1 MLFFVFIIFLG
12 SCYLINLMLAV
23 VAMSYADANDNQIM
37 PVRDCCCDCASMA
50 SDNKH
55 GSTDSLEKTGSKRD
69 SRRRDL
75 IVRTPRGTPPV
86 AGIPPGHIS
95 YVTDQMNRIKPMPAR
110 LLNPAGASRG
120 YIPDGHWRKVPN
132 GMVVESRPDK
142 VSDWPGDIRG
152 KSSREIAF
160 MDPLVD
166 LLITLCIVLNTMFMA
181 MDHYG
186 KSESFELTLKTGNYV
201 STIRSINIAVFTAI
215 FAAEFFLKLLA
226 LGPTVYFSSGWNCF
240 DAIIVILS
248 LAELGLE
255 GVQGL
260 SVLRSFRLLRV
271 FKLAKSWPT
280 LNLLISIIGSSIGA
294 LGNLTFILGIVV
306 YIFAVIGMQLFGAE
320 YEKRLDLF
328 DGELPRWSF
337 VDFLHSFL
345 IIFRVLCGEWIE
357 NMWVC
362 MLVNGWAC
370 IPLFILSMI
379 IGNLVEPRAYGARG
393 PLKQW
398 EEPPPPHSKSWLR
411 ACHGLWSGFPEISL
425 GLGQARLWIVFT
437 SQARFWIRED
447 YLRPCLSMILNLF
460 LALLLS
466 CFSADSLAD
475 RPEGDGEPN
484 NLQLA
489 VEKLKRWAHMLL
501 DFCRPSFWRER
512 RKGKGKCNEQHP
524 ADVANSEEAAEQ
536 DTEEAAETLPTVTS
550 SHFLLESAAPAPLC
564 KFGSNYDVT
573 IVVPTP
579 SMNGHTPTG
588 GPDFALSPP
597 RPGFDSRCGN
607 HCKKHAE
614 PVKTLLVPG
623 RFEPTAPEHQS
634 FITRRSNHSAK
645 RSRPIGRGSDDL
657 GIVIEFGAAQSSPV
671 GENGKH
677 VNCKAG
683 NRPDNSASE
692 QKGAQSVEQS
702 TSHGNVQD
710 EENED
715 PDVIIDCCPP
725 VCYPCCYK
733 CCACANEERKAGEMW
748 KNVRLKANFIVLHK
762 YFETF
767 IVGMI
772 LLSSLALAF
781 EDIYLKD
788 RPALQLGLN
797 IADRLF
803 AVIFC
808 GEMLIKWVAFGY
820 RKYFTNAW
828 CWLDFVIVMISLL
841 GIGAE
846 ALGLSN
852 LSAFRSMR
860 TLRALRPLRA
870 ISRAEG
876 MRAPG
881 RYPAASLTMSCTDP
895 IKGAVTFPK
904 PGPGRAVVVVNALVK
919 AIPSIMNVLMVCL
932 VFWLIFAIMG
942 VQLFGGQF
950 FKCVDENN
958 KRLPINITDNKEEC
972 LMKNYTWI
980 NSKINFD
987 NATFKGWIEIMADAV
1002 DVRGVGMQPDRETS
1016 LYFYLYFVV
1025 FIIFGSFFTLN
1036 LFIGVIIDNFNA
1048 QKKCMIRE
1056 GGDSEDL
1063 FMTEDQKKYRKA
1075 MKKLGSKNAKKAIPR
1090 PSNCVQGWFYDTAL
1104 NTKFDITIMVFICLN
1119 MVSMMIEHYRQS
1131 EKLKEALELIN
1142 IIFIAVFTFEAVLK
1156 IVGQRWYYFKQ
1167 PWNIFD
1173 FVVVVMSLLG
1183 LILADFIAKYF
1194 VSPTL
1199 LRVVRVARIGRVLR
1213 LIRAG
1218 WNGILDPLIND
1229 GPPNCD
1235 PSADTPSS
1243 NGDCGNSG
1251 VAIFY
1256 MVVYLMV
1263 SFLIV
1268 INMYIAIILDNFSQV
1283 RQEVEEGGVT
1293 EDDVEMFYAVWE
1305 RTVGKEDDDDEEDVP
1320 GSEEEHKMKEIP
1332 ISSTLVKRREE
1343 VAARVFQRW
1352 YRKIMSERKKEKLL
1366 NNRTSNELTEQASM
1380 EEPKPS
1386 PGERKRKQ
1394 KSLASIGFAL
1404 VVNLL
1409 VPLAWEYWSEFL
1421 SCRPCRSPRVG
1432 GSQQQKRGDFFLS
1445 YLTQMLD
1452 YFKRGIKEAIY
1463 IRALQPSL
1471 NRDGGRYRLQTTFDP
1486 LLTSHTDCL
1495 SVGECGVPNW
1505 GCILKQ
1511 RSNIAAVYGGEVDC
1525 WEFGSSRVLFEVAER
1540 EFYMIKYLT
1549 SPHLT
1554 GPIAVCP
1561 AVGATKLPTRVIH
1574 PGRFSARLVSASPPN
1589 ARGDANRDAGK
1600 PKPPLEVA
1608 WDRGAFNV
1616 IWSVLMQPL
1625 ETGFGATPVA
1635 QVRRPSA
1642 SGGTAGAICTCN
1654 RGEEF
1659 FSPVASDDVI
1669 PSPLHKSLDEKF
1681 SGTALPTLPSR
1692 MVLKSSAAV
1701 TKERR
1706 NACDTFLSV
1715 WSFSVSASPSPPTT
1729 KEIRSQDCAFSTR
1742 KKEDIFEE
1750 KFHPS
1755 DEDSAKHEDTPN
1767 LTKKVDIFGGD
1778 VGDDLDEDLFE
1789 QTSTSATVDDD
1800 SFGATP
1806 VKTGDVTRSQGVKLF
1821 EEEDED
1827 QELFILEGA
1836 RVQTKPE
1843 PTVQQVEDNTDLLTI
1858 EDNLDKLLSVPKEEP
1873 KPSPKPRPVA
1883 PPRPGKKPPTA
1894 PKPNLKKTA
1903 RSSDD
1908 LPGSDV
1914 NAVESMGDDDIMKYI
1929 QMESNQQE
1937 YDLNLF

>member
-1 MLFFVFIIFLG
+1 MVVGKKGEIARFSATNGLWILSPFNPIRGYVTMFVDLGNLSALRAFRVLRALKTISVVPGLKTIVKALIESVKNLRDVILLTVFCLAVFSLLALQLYMGTLLNKCVRDLPTDNGTALNLTDEVYMAHINNETNWYFYNGEWPLCGNASGAGGDGCVCQWCWVSVSVVLGVCVSGAGWVCQWCWVSVSVVLVVLGECVSGAGWVSVVLGECVSGDGCVCQWCWVGVSVVLGECVSGAGWVSVVLVVLGGCVSGDGCVCQWCWVCVSVVLGGCVSGAGWVSVVLGECVSGDGCVCQWCWVSVSVVLVVLGECVSGAGWVCQWCWVGVSVVTGVCVSGDGCVCQWCWVCVSVVLCGCVWCWVGVSVVLGECVSGAGCVCQWCWVGVSVVLGGCVSGDRQCPTGYTCLPGIGTNPNHGFTNFDTFGYAMLSSFRLITQDYWENLYQLIIRAAGPWNMLFFVFIIFLG

-23 VAMSYADANDNQIM
+23 VAMSYADANDNIENSGVCDHLTTSNNVYRSCQSG
-37 PVRDCCCDCASMA
+37 DCCCDCASMA
-50 SDNKH
+50 SDKH

-120 YIPDGHWRKVPN
+120 YIPDGHRRNWDLSFKYIDVISEGKVPN
-132 GMVVESRPDK
+132 GMVVEPRSDK
-142 VSDWPGDIRG
+142 VSDWPGVGDIRG

-328 DGELPRWSF
+328 DGE
-337 VDFLHSFL
+337 
-345 IIFRVLCGEWIE
+345 
-357 NMWVC
+357 
-362 MLVNGWAC
+362 
-370 IPLFILSMI
+370 
-379 IGNLVEPRAYGARG
+379 
-393 PLKQW
+393 
-398 EEPPPPHSKSWLR
+398 
-411 ACHGLWSGFPEISL
+411 
-425 GLGQARLWIVFT
+425 
-437 SQARFWIRED
+437 
-447 YLRPCLSMILNLF
+447 ILNLF

-512 RKGKGKCNEQHP
+512 RKGKGKCNEQHT
-524 ADVANSEEAAEQ
+524 ADLANSEEAAEQ
-536 DTEEAAETLPTVTS
+536 DAEEAAETLPTVTS

-588 GPDFALSPP
+588 GPVQIKDAASNQTPV
-597 RPGFDSRCGN
+597 CN
-607 HCKKHAE
+607 HRISEK
-614 PVKTLLVPG
+614 
-623 RFEPTAPEHQS
+623 
-634 FITRRSNHSAK
+634 
-645 RSRPIGRGSDDL
+645 GSDDL

-1305 RTVGKEDDDDEEDVP
+1305 RYDPDATEYIQYERLSDFVNELEPPLQIKKPNKITLAYLNIPIMQGERIYSKHLLKALTKFVLGTVGKEDDDDEEDVP

-1352 YRKIMSERKKEKLL
+1352 YRKIMSERKKKLL
-1366 NNRTSNELTEQASM
+1366 DNRTSNELTEQASM

-1394 KSLASIGFAL
+1394 NTGAS
-1404 VVNLL
+1404 
-1409 VPLAWEYWSEFL
+1409 
-1421 SCRPCRSPRVG
+1421 
-1432 GSQQQKRGDFFLS
+1432 
-1445 YLTQMLD
+1445 
-1452 YFKRGIKEAIY
+1452 
-1463 IRALQPSL
+1463 
-1471 NRDGGRYRLQTTFDP
+1471 
-1486 LLTSHTDCL
+1486 
-1495 SVGECGVPNW
+1495 
-1505 GCILKQ
+1505 
-1511 RSNIAAVYGGEVDC
+1511 
-1525 WEFGSSRVLFEVAER
+1525 
-1540 EFYMIKYLT
+1540 
-1549 SPHLT
+1549 
-1554 GPIAVCP
+1554 
-1561 AVGATKLPTRVIH
+1561 
-1574 PGRFSARLVSASPPN
+1574 
-1589 ARGDANRDAGK
+1589 
-1600 PKPPLEVA
+1600 
-1608 WDRGAFNV
+1608 
-1616 IWSVLMQPL
+1616 
-1625 ETGFGATPVA
+1625 
-1635 QVRRPSA
+1635 
-1642 SGGTAGAICTCN
+1642 
-1654 RGEEF
+1654 
-1659 FSPVASDDVI
+1659 
-1669 PSPLHKSLDEKF
+1669 
-1681 SGTALPTLPSR
+1681 
-1692 MVLKSSAAV
+1692 SSAAD
-1701 TKERR
+1701 R
-1706 NACDTFLSV
+1706 ADLP
-1715 WSFSVSASPSPPTT
+1715 ASEEASN
-1729 KEIRSQDCAFSTR
+1729 RS
-1742 KKEDIFEE
+1742 
-1750 KFHPS
+1750 
-1755 DEDSAKHEDTPN
+1755 
-1767 LTKKVDIFGGD
+1767 G
-1778 VGDDLDEDLFE
+1778 
-1789 QTSTSATVDDD
+1789 ATV
-1800 SFGATP
+1800 
-1806 VKTGDVTRSQGVKLF
+1806 
-1821 EEEDED
+1821 
-1827 QELFILEGA
+1827 
-1836 RVQTKPE
+1836 
-1843 PTVQQVEDNTDLLTI
+1843 
-1858 EDNLDKLLSVPKEEP
+1858 
-1873 KPSPKPRPVA
+1873 
-1883 PPRPGKKPPTA
+1883 
-1894 PKPNLKKTA
+1894 
-1903 RSSDD
+1903 
-1908 LPGSDV
+1908 
-1914 NAVESMGDDDIMKYI
+1914 
-1929 QMESNQQE
+1929 
-1937 YDLNLF
+1937 

>member
-1 MLFFVFIIFLG
+1 MTENESGDMDDDDG
-12 SCYLINLMLAV
+12 SSSSSSSSC
-23 VAMSYADANDNQIM
+23 SCSGSE
-37 PVRDCCCDCASMA
+37 PCHSGDCCCDCVSMA
-50 SDNKH
+50 SDAKH
-55 GSTDSLEKTGSKRD
+55 GSSDSLDKTGSKRG
-69 SRRRDL
+69 SRFSLHSVILRSR
-75 IVRTPRGTPPV
+75 
-86 AGIPPGHIS
+86 S
-95 YVTDQMNRIKPMPAR
+95 YE
-110 LLNPAGASRG
+110 LLNDSVVQSFTMDSMVQS
-120 YIPDGHWRKVPN
+120 PDTERTSLPDILSDQSEMDVKAISERKVPN
-132 GMVVESRPDK
+132 GMAVESRHDSGNWQDVEDFRKSNTEIPWYYDTDDDEDIGNKPKLADK
-142 VSDWPGDIRG
+142 LKTWCCNTFWNSWECCSCFKRFQAILSLFV
-152 KSSREIAF
+152 
-160 MDPLVD
+160 MDPLID

-201 STIRSINIAVFTAI
+201 FTAI
-215 FAAEFFLKLLA
+215 FAAEFFLKLIS
-226 LGPTVYFSSGWNCF
+226 LGPAVYFSSGWNCF

-379 IGNLVEPRAYGARG
+379 IGNLV
-393 PLKQW
+393 
-398 EEPPPPHSKSWLR
+398 
-411 ACHGLWSGFPEISL
+411 
-425 GLGQARLWIVFT
+425 
-437 SQARFWIRED
+437 
-447 YLRPCLSMILNLF
+447 ILNLF

-489 VEKLKRWAHMLL
+489 VEKLKRWAQMLFNL
-501 DFCRPSFWRER
+501 CRPSFWRER
-512 RKGKGKCNEQHP
+512 RRKNDKCNEE
-524 ADVANSEEAAEQ
+524 DTTVGANSEDAVGQ
-536 DTEEAAETLPTVTS
+536 DTVKEQFPGAVYSVNLPEEVSETLPTVTS
-550 SHFLLESAAPAPLC
+550 SQFLLDSATPAPLC

-573 IVVPTP
+573 VVVPTRP
-579 SMNGHTPTG
+579 MNGHTSICEP
-588 GPDFALSPP
+588 ALMN
-597 RPGFDSRCGN
+597 DDAA
-607 HCKKHAE
+607 KV
-614 PVKTLLVPG
+614 PVFNNRISEKG
-623 RFEPTAPEHQS
+623 A
-634 FITRRSNHSAK
+634 
-645 RSRPIGRGSDDL
+645 DDL
-657 GIVIEFGAAQSSPV
+657 GIVIEFGATQSPPD
-671 GENGKH
+671 GENGKP
-677 VNCKAG
+677 VNCKAP
-683 NRPDNSASE
+683 NRPGDSCNE
-692 QKGAQSVEQS
+692 QKAAQAKEES
-702 TSHGNVQD
+702 TNPGNVED
-710 EENED
+710 EDDDDN

-733 CCACANEERKAGEMW
+733 CCACANEERRAGEIW

-772 LLSSLALAF
+772 LLSSMALVF

-808 GEMLIKWVAFGY
+808 CEMLIKWIAFGY

-828 CWLDFVIVMISLL
+828 CWLDFVIVM
-841 GIGAE
+841 
-846 ALGLSN
+846 
-852 LSAFRSMR
+852 
-860 TLRALRPLRA
+860 
-870 ISRAEG
+870 
-876 MRAPG
+876 
-881 RYPAASLTMSCTDP
+881 
-895 IKGAVTFPK
+895 
-904 PGPGRAVVVVNALVK
+904 VVVNALVK

-958 KRLPINITDNKEEC
+958 KRLPINITDTKEEC

-987 NATFKGWIEIMADAV
+987 NVGQAYLVLFQVATFKGWIEIMADAV

-1016 LYFYLYFVV
+1016 LFFYLYFVV

-1056 GGDSEDL
+1056 GGESDDL

-1090 PSNCVQGWFYDTAL
+1090 PSNCVQGWFYDMAL

-1131 EKLKEALELIN
+1131 DKLKEVLELIN

-1156 IVGQRWYYFKQ
+1156 IIGQRWYYFKQ

-1183 LILADFIAKYF
+1183 IVMITLFQ
-1194 VSPTL
+1194 VSTS
-1199 LRVVRVARIGRVLR
+1199 
-1213 LIRAG
+1213 AG

-1235 PSADTPSS
+1235 PEADTPSS

-1293 EDDVEMFYAVWE
+1293 EDDVEMFYSVWERYDPDATEYIQYE

-1332 ISSTLVKRREE
+1332 ISSTLMKRREE

-1352 YRKIMSERKKEKLL
+1352 YRKIMRERKQEKHVDK
-1366 NNRTSNELTEQASM
+1366 RTPHELTEQTST
-1380 EEPKPS
+1380 EESNPS

-1394 KSLASIGFAL
+1394 NGLKLLLAS
-1404 VVNLL
+1404 
-1409 VPLAWEYWSEFL
+1409 
-1421 SCRPCRSPRVG
+1421 
-1432 GSQQQKRGDFFLS
+1432 
-1445 YLTQMLD
+1445 
-1452 YFKRGIKEAIY
+1452 
-1463 IRALQPSL
+1463 SL
-1471 NRDGGRYRLQTTFDP
+1471 NRAYHGDLRAVSSETAPPGPDDTPREHGTRF
-1486 LLTSHTDCL
+1486 HTLAMDAT
-1495 SVGECGVPNW
+1495 GIP
-1505 GCILKQ
+1505 
-1511 RSNIAAVYGGEVDC
+1511 
-1525 WEFGSSRVLFEVAER
+1525 FG
-1540 EFYMIKYLT
+1540 
-1549 SPHLT
+1549 H
-1554 GPIAVCP
+1554 
-1561 AVGATKLPTRVIH
+1561 
-1574 PGRFSARLVSASPPN
+1574 
-1589 ARGDANRDAGK
+1589 
-1600 PKPPLEVA
+1600 
-1608 WDRGAFNV
+1608 
-1616 IWSVLMQPL
+1616 
-1625 ETGFGATPVA
+1625 
-1635 QVRRPSA
+1635 
-1642 SGGTAGAICTCN
+1642 
-1654 RGEEF
+1654 
-1659 FSPVASDDVI
+1659 VAS
-1669 PSPLHKSLDEKF
+1669 
-1681 SGTALPTLPSR
+1681 
-1692 MVLKSSAAV
+1692 
-1701 TKERR
+1701 
-1706 NACDTFLSV
+1706 
-1715 WSFSVSASPSPPTT
+1715 
-1729 KEIRSQDCAFSTR
+1729 
-1742 KKEDIFEE
+1742 
-1750 KFHPS
+1750 
-1755 DEDSAKHEDTPN
+1755 
-1767 LTKKVDIFGGD
+1767 
-1778 VGDDLDEDLFE
+1778 
-1789 QTSTSATVDDD
+1789 
-1800 SFGATP
+1800 
-1806 VKTGDVTRSQGVKLF
+1806 
-1821 EEEDED
+1821 
-1827 QELFILEGA
+1827 
-1836 RVQTKPE
+1836 
-1843 PTVQQVEDNTDLLTI
+1843 
-1858 EDNLDKLLSVPKEEP
+1858 
-1873 KPSPKPRPVA
+1873 
-1883 PPRPGKKPPTA
+1883 
-1894 PKPNLKKTA
+1894 
-1903 RSSDD
+1903 
-1908 LPGSDV
+1908 
-1914 NAVESMGDDDIMKYI
+1914 Y
-1929 QMESNQQE
+1929 
-1937 YDLNLF
+1937 

>member
-1 MLFFVFIIFLG
+1 MQTFIVVSKKGEIARFSATNGLWLLSPFCTIRGLALYILVHPYPFHVMGATFINCVFMTMTAPPEMTEYVFTGVYSFEMIVKILARGFILEQFTYLRDAWNWLDFIVILLAYVTMFVDLGNLSALRAFRVLRALKTISVVPGLKTIVKALIESVKNLRDVILLTVFCLAVFSLLALQLYMGTLLNKCVRHLPTDNGTASNVTDEIYMAHINNETNWYYYNGEWPLCGNASGAGQCPTGYTCLPGIGTNPNHGYTSFDTFGYAMLSSFRLITQDYWENLYQLTCSYTVQIQLGGFLIGMLMFIQTLMKLNEDLYCTILPNRAKYRSQQIRTYTYKSITNLDDDDDSSSSSSSSSCSCSGSG
-12 SCYLINLMLAV
+12 SCH
-23 VAMSYADANDNQIM
+23 SG
-37 PVRDCCCDCASMA
+37 DCCCECVSVA
-50 SDNKH
+50 SDAER
-55 GSTDSLEKTGSKRD
+55 GSNHSLDKTGSKRGSRSYELLND
-69 SRRRDL
+69 S
-75 IVRTPRGTPPV
+75 IVQSPTMDSMSRKDFFFRSKMFQNVRLGSKRTPLGCLRV
-86 AGIPPGHIS
+86 NSQIS
-95 YVTDQMNRIKPMPAR
+95 LYTYLIYDV
-110 LLNPAGASRG
+110 G
-120 YIPDGHWRKVPN
+120 
-132 GMVVESRPDK
+132 
-142 VSDWPGDIRG
+142 
-152 KSSREIAF
+152 REIHFPSSFDQKVLKNYGFRVQNKILLHILPKIKRQQTIPGGLLERDSKRLSTILIKFCVLHVETKEKLADKLKTWCCNTF
-160 MDPLVD
+160 WNSWECCSCFKRFQEILSLFVMDPLID

-201 STIRSINIAVFTAI
+201 FTAI

-226 LGPTVYFSSGWNCF
+226 LGPAVYFSSGWNCF

-379 IGNLVEPRAYGARG
+379 IGNLV
-393 PLKQW
+393 
-398 EEPPPPHSKSWLR
+398 
-411 ACHGLWSGFPEISL
+411 
-425 GLGQARLWIVFT
+425 
-437 SQARFWIRED
+437 
-447 YLRPCLSMILNLF
+447 ILNLF

-489 VEKLKRWAHMLL
+489 VEKLKRWAKMLL
-501 DFCRPSFWRER
+501 DLCRPSFWRKR
-512 RKGKGKCNEQHP
+512 RKGKENQ
-524 ADVANSEEAAEQ
+524 
-536 DTEEAAETLPTVTS
+536 S
-550 SHFLLESAAPAPLC
+550 S
-564 KFGSNYDVT
+564 SNVEMMDDIQIT
-573 IVVPTP
+573 NP
-579 SMNGHTPTG
+579 
-588 GPDFALSPP
+588 
-597 RPGFDSRCGN
+597 
-607 HCKKHAE
+607 
-614 PVKTLLVPG
+614 TLLIWLTDINNSFFSLKVIRVLAMYVYSPCLLKHNHFVPMKG
-623 RFEPTAPEHQS
+623 A
-634 FITRRSNHSAK
+634 
-645 RSRPIGRGSDDL
+645 DDL
-657 GIVIEFGAAQSSPV
+657 GICNEFGAAQSSQ
-671 GENGKH
+671 GAENGKPI
-677 VNCKAG
+677 NCKSP
-683 NRPDNSASE
+683 NHQDNSE
-692 QKGAQSVEQS
+692 QKSGRPEGES
-702 TSHGNVQD
+702 TGTGNVNDDDD
-710 EENED
+710 ED
-715 PDVIIDCCPP
+715 ADVIIDCCPP

-733 CCACANEERKAGEMW
+733 CCACANEERKAGEIW

-808 GEMLIKWVAFGY
+808 CEMLIKWIAFGY

-876 MRAPG
+876 MR
-881 RYPAASLTMSCTDP
+881 
-895 IKGAVTFPK
+895 
-904 PGPGRAVVVVNALVK
+904 VVVNALVK

-958 KRLPINITDNKEEC
+958 KRLPTNITDNKEEC

-987 NATFKGWIEIMADAV
+987 NVGQAYLVLFQVATFKGWIEIMADAV

-1056 GGDSEDL
+1056 SEDL

-1090 PSNCVQGWFYDTAL
+1090 PTNCVQGWFYDTAL
-1104 NTKFDITIMVFICLN
+1104 NQKFDITIMVFICLN

-1131 EKLKEALELIN
+1131 DKLKEALELIN

-1156 IVGQRWYYFKQ
+1156 IIGQRWYYFKQ

-1213 LIRAG
+1213 LIRGAKGIRTLLFALALSLPALLNIGLLLFLVMFIFAIFGMSNFAYVRKSNGLNDVINFETFGNSMITLFQVSTSAG

-1235 PSADTPSS
+1235 PEADTPSS

-1251 VAIFY
+1251 VAIFFV
-1256 MVVYLMV
+1256 VVYLMV

-1305 RTVGKEDDDDEEDVP
+1305 RYDPDATEYIQYERLSDFVNELEPPLQIKKPNKITLAYLNIPIMQGERIYSKHLLKALTKFVLGTVGKEDDDDEEDVP
-1320 GSEEEHKMKEIP
+1320 GPDEAHKMEEIP

-1352 YRKIMSERKKEKLL
+1352 YRKIMSERKQKE
-1366 NNRTSNELTEQASM
+1366 
-1380 EEPKPS
+1380 
-1386 PGERKRKQ
+1386 
-1394 KSLASIGFAL
+1394 
-1404 VVNLL
+1404 
-1409 VPLAWEYWSEFL
+1409 
-1421 SCRPCRSPRVG
+1421 
-1432 GSQQQKRGDFFLS
+1432 
-1445 YLTQMLD
+1445 
-1452 YFKRGIKEAIY
+1452 
-1463 IRALQPSL
+1463 
-1471 NRDGGRYRLQTTFDP
+1471 
-1486 LLTSHTDCL
+1486 
-1495 SVGECGVPNW
+1495 
-1505 GCILKQ
+1505 
-1511 RSNIAAVYGGEVDC
+1511 
-1525 WEFGSSRVLFEVAER
+1525 
-1540 EFYMIKYLT
+1540 
-1549 SPHLT
+1549 
-1554 GPIAVCP
+1554 
-1561 AVGATKLPTRVIH
+1561 
-1574 PGRFSARLVSASPPN
+1574 
-1589 ARGDANRDAGK
+1589 
-1600 PKPPLEVA
+1600 
-1608 WDRGAFNV
+1608 
-1616 IWSVLMQPL
+1616 
-1625 ETGFGATPVA
+1625 
-1635 QVRRPSA
+1635 
-1642 SGGTAGAICTCN
+1642 
-1654 RGEEF
+1654 
-1659 FSPVASDDVI
+1659 
-1669 PSPLHKSLDEKF
+1669 
-1681 SGTALPTLPSR
+1681 
-1692 MVLKSSAAV
+1692 
-1701 TKERR
+1701 
-1706 NACDTFLSV
+1706 
-1715 WSFSVSASPSPPTT
+1715 
-1729 KEIRSQDCAFSTR
+1729 
-1742 KKEDIFEE
+1742 
-1750 KFHPS
+1750 
-1755 DEDSAKHEDTPN
+1755 
-1767 LTKKVDIFGGD
+1767 
-1778 VGDDLDEDLFE
+1778 
-1789 QTSTSATVDDD
+1789 
-1800 SFGATP
+1800 
-1806 VKTGDVTRSQGVKLF
+1806 
-1821 EEEDED
+1821 
-1827 QELFILEGA
+1827 
-1836 RVQTKPE
+1836 
-1843 PTVQQVEDNTDLLTI
+1843 
-1858 EDNLDKLLSVPKEEP
+1858 
-1873 KPSPKPRPVA
+1873 
-1883 PPRPGKKPPTA
+1883 
-1894 PKPNLKKTA
+1894 
-1903 RSSDD
+1903 
-1908 LPGSDV
+1908 
-1914 NAVESMGDDDIMKYI
+1914 
-1929 QMESNQQE
+1929 
-1937 YDLNLF
+1937 

>member
-1 MLFFVFIIFLG
+1 MERAYMFRPFSRETLLGIERRIAEEKQSQDATLSPPGSPAHGHSPPSSPGHRSVADRDARPGRDAPDPELEAGRSLPTSLGRFPKKLYGRPVEDIDPYYRNKKTFIVVSKKGEITRFSATNGLWALSPFNTIRGLALYILVHPWFSLLVMMAILVNCVFMTMTAPPEITEYVFTGVYSFEMIVKILARGFILEPFTYLRDAWNWLDFIVILLAYVTMFVDLGNLSALRAFRVLRALKTISVVPGLKTIVKALIESVKNLRDVILLTVFCLAVFSLLALQLYMGTLLNKCVRDLPTDNNTSSNVTDETYMAHINNETNWYYYNGEWPLCGNASGAGQCPAGYTCLPGIGTNPNHGYTSFDTFGYAMLSSFRLITQDYWENLYQLIIRAAGPWNMLFFILIIFLG

-23 VAMSYADANDNQIM
+23 VAMSYADANDNDDDDGSSSSSSSSCSCSGSE
-37 PVRDCCCDCASMA
+37 PCHSGDCCCDCVSMA
-50 SDNKH
+50 SDAKH
-55 GSTDSLEKTGSKRD
+55 GSSDSLDKTGSKRG
-69 SRRRDL
+69 SRFSLHSVILRSR
-75 IVRTPRGTPPV
+75 
-86 AGIPPGHIS
+86 S
-95 YVTDQMNRIKPMPAR
+95 YE
-110 LLNPAGASRG
+110 LLNDNVVQSFTMDSMVQS
-120 YIPDGHWRKVPN
+120 PDTERTSLPDILSDQSEMDIKAISERKVPN
-132 GMVVESRPDK
+132 GMAVESRHDSGNWQDVEDFRKSNTEIPWYYDTDDDEDIGNKPKLADK
-142 VSDWPGDIRG
+142 LKTWCCNTFWNSWECCSCFKRFQAILSLFV
-152 KSSREIAF
+152 
-160 MDPLVD
+160 MDPLID

-201 STIRSINIAVFTAI
+201 FTAI
-215 FAAEFFLKLLA
+215 FAAEFFLKLIS
-226 LGPTVYFSSGWNCF
+226 LGPAVYFSSGWNCF

-379 IGNLVEPRAYGARG
+379 IGNLV
-393 PLKQW
+393 
-398 EEPPPPHSKSWLR
+398 
-411 ACHGLWSGFPEISL
+411 
-425 GLGQARLWIVFT
+425 
-437 SQARFWIRED
+437 
-447 YLRPCLSMILNLF
+447 ILNLF

-489 VEKLKRWAHMLL
+489 VEKLKRWAQMLL
-501 DFCRPSFWRER
+501 NLCLPSFWRER
-512 RKGKGKCNEQHP
+512 RRKNDKCNEE
-524 ADVANSEEAAEQ
+524 DTTVGANSENAVGQ
-536 DTEEAAETLPTVTS
+536 DTVKEQFPGAVYSVNLPEEVSETLPTVTS
-550 SHFLLESAAPAPLC
+550 SQFLLDSATPAPLC

-573 IVVPTP
+573 VVVPTRP
-579 SMNGHTPTG
+579 MNGHTSIC
-588 GPDFALSPP
+588 GPALMN
-597 RPGFDSRCGN
+597 DDAA
-607 HCKKHAE
+607 KV
-614 PVKTLLVPG
+614 PVFNNRISEKG
-623 RFEPTAPEHQS
+623 A
-634 FITRRSNHSAK
+634 
-645 RSRPIGRGSDDL
+645 DDL
-657 GIVIEFGAAQSSPV
+657 GIVIEFGATQSPPD
-671 GENGKH
+671 GENGKP
-677 VNCKAG
+677 VNCKAP
-683 NRPDNSASE
+683 NRPGDSCNE
-692 QKGAQSVEQS
+692 QKAAQAKEES
-702 TSHGNVQD
+702 TNPGNVED
-710 EENED
+710 EDDDDN

-733 CCACANEERKAGEMW
+733 CCACANEERRAGEIW

-772 LLSSLALAF
+772 LLSSMALVF

-808 GEMLIKWVAFGY
+808 CEMLIKWIAFGY

-852 LSAFRSMR
+852 LSAFKSMR

-876 MRAPG
+876 MR
-881 RYPAASLTMSCTDP
+881 
-895 IKGAVTFPK
+895 
-904 PGPGRAVVVVNALVK
+904 VVVNALVK

-958 KRLPINITDNKEEC
+958 KRLPINITDTKEEC

-987 NATFKGWIEIMADAV
+987 NVGQAYLVLFQVATFKGWIEIMADAV

-1016 LYFYLYFVV
+1016 LFFYLYFVV

-1056 GGDSEDL
+1056 GGESDDL

-1090 PSNCVQGWFYDTAL
+1090 PSNCVQGWFYDMAL

-1131 EKLKEALELIN
+1131 DKLKEVLELIN

-1156 IVGQRWYYFKQ
+1156 IIGQRWYYFKQ

-1199 LRVVRVARIGRVLR
+1199 LRVVRVARVGRVLR
-1213 LIRAG
+1213 LIRGAKGIRTLLFALALSLPALLNIGLLLFLVMFIFAIFGMSNFAYVRKSNGLNDVINFETFGNSMITLFQVSTSAG

-1235 PSADTPSS
+1235 PEADTPSS

-1293 EDDVEMFYAVWE
+1293 EDDVEMFYSVWE
-1305 RTVGKEDDDDEEDVP
+1305 RYDPDATEYIQYERLSNFVNELEPPLQIKKPNTITLAYLNIPIMQGERIYSKHLLKALTKFVLGTVGKEDDDDEEDVP

-1332 ISSTLVKRREE
+1332 ISSTLMKRREE

-1352 YRKIMSERKKEKLL
+1352 YRKIMRERKQEKHVDK
-1366 NNRTSNELTEQASM
+1366 RTPHELTEQTST
-1380 EEPKPS
+1380 EESNPS

-1394 KSLASIGFAL
+1394 KSTFPIILKPTILDPA
-1404 VVNLL
+1404 NLIK
-1409 VPLAWEYWSEFL
+1409 
-1421 SCRPCRSPRVG
+1421 SP
-1432 GSQQQKRGDFFLS
+1432 KLMIRG
-1445 YLTQMLD
+1445 
-1452 YFKRGIKEAIY
+1452 
-1463 IRALQPSL
+1463 
-1471 NRDGGRYRLQTTFDP
+1471 NRD
-1486 LLTSHTDCL
+1486 
-1495 SVGECGVPNW
+1495 
-1505 GCILKQ
+1505 
-1511 RSNIAAVYGGEVDC
+1511 
-1525 WEFGSSRVLFEVAER
+1525 
-1540 EFYMIKYLT
+1540 
-1549 SPHLT
+1549 
-1554 GPIAVCP
+1554 
-1561 AVGATKLPTRVIH
+1561 TKR
-1574 PGRFSARLVSASPPN
+1574 
-1589 ARGDANRDAGK
+1589 
-1600 PKPPLEVA
+1600 
-1608 WDRGAFNV
+1608 
-1616 IWSVLMQPL
+1616 
-1625 ETGFGATPVA
+1625 
-1635 QVRRPSA
+1635 
-1642 SGGTAGAICTCN
+1642 
-1654 RGEEF
+1654 
-1659 FSPVASDDVI
+1659 
-1669 PSPLHKSLDEKF
+1669 
-1681 SGTALPTLPSR
+1681 
-1692 MVLKSSAAV
+1692 
-1701 TKERR
+1701 
-1706 NACDTFLSV
+1706 
-1715 WSFSVSASPSPPTT
+1715 
-1729 KEIRSQDCAFSTR
+1729 
-1742 KKEDIFEE
+1742 
-1750 KFHPS
+1750 
-1755 DEDSAKHEDTPN
+1755 
-1767 LTKKVDIFGGD
+1767 
-1778 VGDDLDEDLFE
+1778 
-1789 QTSTSATVDDD
+1789 
-1800 SFGATP
+1800 
-1806 VKTGDVTRSQGVKLF
+1806 
-1821 EEEDED
+1821 
-1827 QELFILEGA
+1827 
-1836 RVQTKPE
+1836 
-1843 PTVQQVEDNTDLLTI
+1843 
-1858 EDNLDKLLSVPKEEP
+1858 
-1873 KPSPKPRPVA
+1873 
-1883 PPRPGKKPPTA
+1883 
-1894 PKPNLKKTA
+1894 
-1903 RSSDD
+1903 
-1908 LPGSDV
+1908 
-1914 NAVESMGDDDIMKYI
+1914 
-1929 QMESNQQE
+1929 
-1937 YDLNLF
+1937 

>member
-1 MLFFVFIIFLG
+1 MERAYMFHPFTRETLLEIEQRIEEEKAYEEAALSQPGSPAHSPPGSPGHHSGADREARPGSDAPDTELEAGRSLPTSLGRFPKKLYGRPVEDIDPYYRNKKTFMVVGKKGEIARFSATNGLWILSPFNPIRGLALYILVHPWFSLLVMLAILANCVFMTMTAPPEITEYVFTGIYSFEMIVKILARGFILEPFTYLRDAWNWLDFIVILLAYVTMFVDLGNLSALRAFRVLRALKTISVVPGLKTIVKALIESVKNLRDVILLTVFCLAVFSLLALQLYMGTLLNKCVRDLPTDNGTALNLTDEVYMAHINNETNWYFYNGEWPLCGNASGAGQCPTGYTCLPGIGTNPNHGFTNFDTFGYAMLSSFRLITQDYWENLYQLIIRAAGPWNMLFFVFIIFLG

-23 VAMSYADANDNQIM
+23 VAMSYADANDNDDDDDSSSSSSSSSSCSCSGSRSCQSG
-37 PVRDCCCDCASMA
+37 DCCCDCASMA

-55 GSTDSLEKTGSKRD
+55 GSTDSLDKTGSKRD
-69 SRRRDL
+69 SRFSIHSVILRSRSYELLSDGVVPSSTMDSM
-75 IVRTPRGTPPV
+75 IHSPDTDRTSLP
-86 AGIPPGHIS
+86 GILSDQSEMDMKVIS
-95 YVTDQMNRIKPMPAR
+95 E
-110 LLNPAGASRG
+110 G
-120 YIPDGHWRKVPN
+120 KVPN
-132 GMVVESRPDK
+132 GMVVEPRSDK
-142 VSDWPGDIRG
+142 VSDWPGVGDIRG
-152 KSSREIAF
+152 KSSREIAWYYDTDDEEDAENKPRLTEKLKSWCCNTF
-160 MDPLVD
+160 WNSWECCSCFKRFQEILSLLVMDPLVD

-186 KSESFELTLKTGNYV
+186 KSESFELTLKTGNY
-201 STIRSINIAVFTAI
+201 VFTAI

-379 IGNLVEPRAYGARG
+379 IGNLV
-393 PLKQW
+393 
-398 EEPPPPHSKSWLR
+398 
-411 ACHGLWSGFPEISL
+411 
-425 GLGQARLWIVFT
+425 
-437 SQARFWIRED
+437 
-447 YLRPCLSMILNLF
+447 ILNLF

-512 RKGKGKCNEQHP
+512 RKGKGKCNEQHT
-524 ADVANSEEAAEQ
+524 ADLANSEEAAEQ
-536 DTEEAAETLPTVTS
+536 DAEEAAETLPTVTS

-588 GPDFALSPP
+588 GPVQIKDAASNQTPV
-597 RPGFDSRCGN
+597 CN
-607 HCKKHAE
+607 HRISEKGA
-614 PVKTLLVPG
+614 
-623 RFEPTAPEHQS
+623 
-634 FITRRSNHSAK
+634 
-645 RSRPIGRGSDDL
+645 DDL

-876 MRAPG
+876 MR
-881 RYPAASLTMSCTDP
+881 
-895 IKGAVTFPK
+895 
-904 PGPGRAVVVVNALVK
+904 VVVNALVK

-987 NATFKGWIEIMADAV
+987 NVGQAYLVLFQVATFKGWIEIMADAV

-1213 LIRAG
+1213 LIRGAKGIRTLLFALALSLPALLNIGLLLFLVMFIFAIFGMSNFAYVKKSNGLNDVINFETFGNSMITLFQVSTSAG

-1305 RTVGKEDDDDEEDVP
+1305 RYDPDATEYIQYERLSDFVNELEPPLQIKKPNKITLAYLNIPIMQGERIYSKHLLKALTKFVLGTVGKEDDDDEEDVP

-1352 YRKIMSERKKEKLL
+1352 YRKIMSERKKKLL
-1366 NNRTSNELTEQASM
+1366 DNRTSNELTEQASM

-1394 KSLASIGFAL
+1394 KSTLPI
-1404 VVNLL
+1404 
-1409 VPLAWEYWSEFL
+1409 
-1421 SCRPCRSPRVG
+1421 
-1432 GSQQQKRGDFFLS
+1432 
-1445 YLTQMLD
+1445 
-1452 YFKRGIKEAIY
+1452 
-1463 IRALQPSL
+1463 
-1471 NRDGGRYRLQTTFDP
+1471 
-1486 LLTSHTDCL
+1486 
-1495 SVGECGVPNW
+1495 
-1505 GCILKQ
+1505 ILK
-1511 RSNIAAVYGGEVDC
+1511 
-1525 WEFGSSRVLFEVAER
+1525 
-1540 EFYMIKYLT
+1540 
-1549 SPHLT
+1549 
-1554 GPIAVCP
+1554 
-1561 AVGATKLPTRVIH
+1561 
-1574 PGRFSARLVSASPPN
+1574 
-1589 ARGDANRDAGK
+1589 
-1600 PKPPLEVA
+1600 
-1608 WDRGAFNV
+1608 
-1616 IWSVLMQPL
+1616 
-1625 ETGFGATPVA
+1625 
-1635 QVRRPSA
+1635 
-1642 SGGTAGAICTCN
+1642 
-1654 RGEEF
+1654 
-1659 FSPVASDDVI
+1659 
-1669 PSPLHKSLDEKF
+1669 
-1681 SGTALPTLPSR
+1681 PTLLDPAS
-1692 MVLKSSAAV
+1692 LIKSP
-1701 TKERR
+1701 K
-1706 NACDTFLSV
+1706 
-1715 WSFSVSASPSPPTT
+1715 
-1729 KEIRSQDCAFSTR
+1729 
-1742 KKEDIFEE
+1742 
-1750 KFHPS
+1750 
-1755 DEDSAKHEDTPN
+1755 
-1767 LTKKVDIFGGD
+1767 
-1778 VGDDLDEDLFE
+1778 
-1789 QTSTSATVDDD
+1789 
-1800 SFGATP
+1800 
-1806 VKTGDVTRSQGVKLF
+1806 
-1821 EEEDED
+1821 
-1827 QELFILEGA
+1827 
-1836 RVQTKPE
+1836 
-1843 PTVQQVEDNTDLLTI
+1843 LTI
-1858 EDNLDKLLSVPKEEP
+1858 
-1873 KPSPKPRPVA
+1873 R
-1883 PPRPGKKPPTA
+1883 GKKDT
-1894 PKPNLKKTA
+1894 N
-1903 RSSDD
+1903 R
-1908 LPGSDV
+1908 
-1914 NAVESMGDDDIMKYI
+1914 
-1929 QMESNQQE
+1929 
-1937 YDLNLF
+1937 

>member
-1 MLFFVFIIFLG
+1 MYVYTVGENISSEMERAYMFRPFTRETLLEIERRIVEEKQHDDALLSPPGSPAHGHSSAGSPSHHSVADRDARPARDAPDSELEAGRSLPTSLGRFPRKLYGRPVEDVDPYYLNKKTFIVVSKKGEIARFSATNGLWLLSPFCTIRGLALYILVHPWFSLLVMMAILVNCVFMTMTAPPEMTEYVFTGVYSFEMIVKILARGFILEQFTYLRDAWNWLDFIVILLAYVTMFVDLGNLSALRAFRVLRALKTISVVPGLKTIVKALIESVKNLRDVILLTVFCLAVFSLLALQLYMGTLLNKCVRHLPTDNGTASNVTDEIYMAHINNETNWYYYNGEWPLCGNASGAGQCPTGYTCLPGIGTNPNHGYTSFDTFGYAMLSSFRLITQDYWENLYQLIIRAAGPWNMLFFVFIIFLG

-23 VAMSYADANDNQIM
+23 VAMSYADANDNDDDDDSSSSSSSSSCSCSGSGSCHSG
-37 PVRDCCCDCASMA
+37 DCCCECVSVA
-50 SDNKH
+50 SDAER
-55 GSTDSLEKTGSKRD
+55 GSNHSLDKTGSKRG
-69 SRRRDL
+69 SRFSIHNVILRSR
-75 IVRTPRGTPPV
+75 
-86 AGIPPGHIS
+86 S
-95 YVTDQMNRIKPMPAR
+95 YE
-110 LLNPAGASRG
+110 LLNDSIVQSPTMDSMVRS
-120 YIPDGHWRKVPN
+120 PDTERTSLPDILSNQSEMDMKVISNEQNVPN
-132 GMVVESRPDK
+132 GMAPESCHNCKNWQDVRDFKGKTNTEIPWYYDTDDDEDVETKEKLADK
-142 VSDWPGDIRG
+142 LKTWCCNTFWNSWECCSCFKRFQ
-152 KSSREIAF
+152 EILSLF
-160 MDPLVD
+160 VMDPLID

-201 STIRSINIAVFTAI
+201 FTAI

-226 LGPTVYFSSGWNCF
+226 LGPAVYFSSGWNCF

-379 IGNLVEPRAYGARG
+379 IGNLV
-393 PLKQW
+393 
-398 EEPPPPHSKSWLR
+398 
-411 ACHGLWSGFPEISL
+411 
-425 GLGQARLWIVFT
+425 
-437 SQARFWIRED
+437 
-447 YLRPCLSMILNLF
+447 ILNLF

-489 VEKLKRWAHMLL
+489 VEKLKRWAKMLL
-501 DFCRPSFWRER
+501 DLCRPSFWRKR
-512 RKGKGKCNEQHP
+512 RKGKEKFNEANPTDGETSREAVEETVNEQVLDSVYTVNLP
-524 ADVANSEEAAEQ
+524 EEVPK
-536 DTEEAAETLPTVTS
+536 TLPTVTPS
-550 SHFLLESAAPAPLC
+550 QFLLGSPTPAPLC
-564 KFGSNYDVT
+564 RFGSNYDVT
-573 IVVPTP
+573 VVVPTRP
-579 SMNGHTPTG
+579 MNGHAPIDG
-588 GPDFALSPP
+588 AALMKNV
-597 RPGFDSRCGN
+597 DSNQVPVFN
-607 HCKKHAE
+607 HRLSEKGA
-614 PVKTLLVPG
+614 
-623 RFEPTAPEHQS
+623 
-634 FITRRSNHSAK
+634 
-645 RSRPIGRGSDDL
+645 DDL
-657 GIVIEFGAAQSSPV
+657 GICNEFGAAQSSQ
-671 GENGKH
+671 GAENGKPI
-677 VNCKAG
+677 NCKSP
-683 NRPDNSASE
+683 NHQDNSE
-692 QKGAQSVEQS
+692 QKSGRPEGES
-702 TSHGNVQD
+702 TGTGNVNDDDD
-710 EENED
+710 ED
-715 PDVIIDCCPP
+715 ADVIIDCCPP

-733 CCACANEERKAGEMW
+733 CCACANEERKAGEIW

-808 GEMLIKWVAFGY
+808 CEMLIKWIAFGY

-876 MRAPG
+876 MR
-881 RYPAASLTMSCTDP
+881 
-895 IKGAVTFPK
+895 
-904 PGPGRAVVVVNALVK
+904 VVVNALVK

-958 KRLPINITDNKEEC
+958 KRLPTNITDNKEEC

-987 NATFKGWIEIMADAV
+987 NVGQAYLVLFQVATFKGWIEIMADAV

-1056 GGDSEDL
+1056 GGESEDL

-1090 PSNCVQGWFYDTAL
+1090 PTNCVQGWFYDTAL
-1104 NTKFDITIMVFICLN
+1104 NQKFDITIMVFICLN

-1131 EKLKEALELIN
+1131 DKLKEALELIN

-1156 IVGQRWYYFKQ
+1156 IIGQRWYYFKQ

-1213 LIRAG
+1213 LIRGAKGIRTLLFALALSLPALLNIGLLLFLVMFIFAIFGMSNFAYVRKSNGLNDVINFETFGNSMITLFQVSTSAG

-1235 PSADTPSS
+1235 PEADTPSS

-1251 VAIFY
+1251 VAIFFV
-1256 MVVYLMV
+1256 VVYLMV

-1305 RTVGKEDDDDEEDVP
+1305 RYDPDATEYIQYERLSDFVNELEPPLQIKKPNKITLAYLNIPIMQGERIYSKHLLKALTKFVLGTVGKEDDDDEEDVP
-1320 GSEEEHKMKEIP
+1320 GPDEAHKMEEIP

-1352 YRKIMSERKKEKLL
+1352 YRKIMSERKQKEKHTD
-1366 NNRTSNELTEQASM
+1366 NRTPHELTEQTEIEQAKS
-1380 EEPKPS
+1380 S

-1394 KSLASIGFAL
+1394 TSIL
-1404 VVNLL
+1404 PIILKPTLLDPTNLI
-1409 VPLAWEYWSEFL
+1409 
-1421 SCRPCRSPRVG
+1421 RSP
-1432 GSQQQKRGDFFLS
+1432 K
-1445 YLTQMLD
+1445 
-1452 YFKRGIKEAIY
+1452 
-1463 IRALQPSL
+1463 
-1471 NRDGGRYRLQTTFDP
+1471 
-1486 LLTSHTDCL
+1486 
-1495 SVGECGVPNW
+1495 
-1505 GCILKQ
+1505 
-1511 RSNIAAVYGGEVDC
+1511 
-1525 WEFGSSRVLFEVAER
+1525 
-1540 EFYMIKYLT
+1540 
-1549 SPHLT
+1549 
-1554 GPIAVCP
+1554 
-1561 AVGATKLPTRVIH
+1561 
-1574 PGRFSARLVSASPPN
+1574 
-1589 ARGDANRDAGK
+1589 
-1600 PKPPLEVA
+1600 
-1608 WDRGAFNV
+1608 
-1616 IWSVLMQPL
+1616 
-1625 ETGFGATPVA
+1625 
-1635 QVRRPSA
+1635 
-1642 SGGTAGAICTCN
+1642 
-1654 RGEEF
+1654 
-1659 FSPVASDDVI
+1659 
-1669 PSPLHKSLDEKF
+1669 
-1681 SGTALPTLPSR
+1681 
-1692 MVLKSSAAV
+1692 
-1701 TKERR
+1701 
-1706 NACDTFLSV
+1706 
-1715 WSFSVSASPSPPTT
+1715 
-1729 KEIRSQDCAFSTR
+1729 
-1742 KKEDIFEE
+1742 
-1750 KFHPS
+1750 
-1755 DEDSAKHEDTPN
+1755 
-1767 LTKKVDIFGGD
+1767 
-1778 VGDDLDEDLFE
+1778 
-1789 QTSTSATVDDD
+1789 
-1800 SFGATP
+1800 
-1806 VKTGDVTRSQGVKLF
+1806 
-1821 EEEDED
+1821 
-1827 QELFILEGA
+1827 
-1836 RVQTKPE
+1836 
-1843 PTVQQVEDNTDLLTI
+1843 LTI
-1858 EDNLDKLLSVPKEEP
+1858 
-1873 KPSPKPRPVA
+1873 R
-1883 PPRPGKKPPTA
+1883 GKKDT
-1894 PKPNLKKTA
+1894 N
-1903 RSSDD
+1903 S
-1908 LPGSDV
+1908 
-1914 NAVESMGDDDIMKYI
+1914 
-1929 QMESNQQE
+1929 
-1937 YDLNLF
+1937 